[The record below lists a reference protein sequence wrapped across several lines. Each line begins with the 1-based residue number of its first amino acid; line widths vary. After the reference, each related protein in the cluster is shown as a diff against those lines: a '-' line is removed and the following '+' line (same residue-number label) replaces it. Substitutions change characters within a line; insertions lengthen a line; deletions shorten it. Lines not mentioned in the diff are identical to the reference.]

1 MKEFIEK
8 HIIWFLSAIII
19 LEALNLFSPLGKD
32 ATTSIILNLALLLCS
47 AFLLVGVR
55 SHRNKKR

>member
-8 HIIWFLSAIII
+8 HIIWFLAAIII
-19 LEALNLFSPLGKD
+19 LEALNIFSPLGKD
-32 ATTSIILNLALLLCS
+32 ATTSIILNLALLVYS

-55 SHRNKKR
+55 SNHNKKK